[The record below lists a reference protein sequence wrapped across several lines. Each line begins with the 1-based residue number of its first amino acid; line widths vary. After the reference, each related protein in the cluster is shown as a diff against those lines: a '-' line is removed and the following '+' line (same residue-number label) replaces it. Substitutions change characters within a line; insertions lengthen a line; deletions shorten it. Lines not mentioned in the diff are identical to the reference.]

1 MPAKMPATMPS
12 LQADYEQLVQ
22 DDRVSGRVYYDPAVF
37 QEELAK
43 IWYRDWIYVAHES
56 EIPEPGDYVTRRIG
70 LQPVIVSRDEDGA
83 VHLLLN
89 RCMHRG
95 NTVCQ
100 SERGN
105 AHAFRCAYHG
115 WTYNNRGALVGVPYA
130 AGYDASFSRTDYPLA
145 RVPRMAAYRGLIFG
159 SMSASGPSLT
169 ERLGRAA
176 ELIDRF
182 VDLSPEGEVV
192 LRSGVL
198 KHSFKGNWKMA
209 LENSVDGYHPNILH
223 HAAMTLITKGRKVDM
238 ESVFGEHTDALAR
251 DLGNGSAQLDLTAV
265 NRERGGRVVPHGWSP
280 QAWEHYLGAME
291 RRYGADRAREIIQ
304 TGGPHFCIFPNI
316 IFILNQFRV
325 IQPLSVDETVVAYYP
340 AMLKGAPDEMNQ
352 RRLAETYLI
361 HGPAGRVAPDDFE
374 AYERNQEG
382 FSARTNEWLVLRR
395 GLDRE
400 RHEPAGTIAGHETD
414 ETTQRG
420 IWRHYREVMRS

>member
-1 MPAKMPATMPS
+1 MATMLS
-12 LQADYEQLVQ
+12 TQTDYNDLVQ

-37 QEELAK
+37 EEELEK

-70 LQPVIVSRDEDGA
+70 LQPVIVSRDEDRA

-130 AGYDASFSRTDYPLA
+130 AGYDGSFSREEYPLA
-145 RVPRMAAYRGLIFG
+145 RVARMATYRGLIFG
-159 SMSASGPSLT
+159 SMSASGPSLK
-169 ERLGRAA
+169 ERLGKAA
-176 ELIDRF
+176 GLIDQF

-209 LENSVDGYHPNILH
+209 LGE
-223 HAAMTLITKGRKVDM
+223 
-238 ESVFGEHTDALAR
+238 FG
-251 DLGNGSAQLDLTAV
+251 
-265 NRERGGRVVPHGWSP
+265 
-280 QAWEHYLGAME
+280 
-291 RRYGADRAREIIQ
+291 
-304 TGGPHFCIFPNI
+304 
-316 IFILNQFRV
+316 
-325 IQPLSVDETVVAYYP
+325 
-340 AMLKGAPDEMNQ
+340 
-352 RRLAETYLI
+352 RRLPSEHPASRGDDADHQGAQGR
-361 HGPAGRVAPDDFE
+361 HGVG
-374 AYERNQEG
+374 
-382 FSARTNEWLVLRR
+382 LRR
-395 GLDRE
+395 A
-400 RHEPAGTIAGHETD
+400 H
-414 ETTQRG
+414 
-420 IWRHYREVMRS
+420 

>member
-1 MPAKMPATMPS
+1 MINGKSNRADFRS
-12 LQADYEQLVQ
+12 LIQE
-22 DDRVSGRVYYDPAVF
+22 DRISGRVYYDPAIF
-37 QEELAK
+37 EQELER

-56 EIPEPGDYVTRRIG
+56 EIPQPGDYVARRIG
-70 LQPVIVSRDEDGA
+70 LQPVIVSRDDDGG
-83 VHLLLN
+83 VNLLLN

-100 SERGN
+100 NDRGN
-105 AHAFRCAYHG
+105 SHAFRCAYHG
-115 WTYNNRGALVGVPYA
+115 WTYSSQGKLVGVPYA
-130 AGYDASFSRTDYPLA
+130 AGYGPSFSRDDFPLA
-145 RVPRMAAYRGLIFG
+145 KVPRVSAYRGLIFG
-159 SMSASGPSLT
+159 SMATEGAALE
-169 ERLGRAA
+169 ERLGKAA
-176 ELIDRF
+176 KLIDQF
-182 VDLSPEGEVV
+182 VDLSPEGQVV

-223 HAAMTLITKGRKVDM
+223 HAAMMLITKGRKADM
-238 ESVFGEHTDALAR
+238 ESVFGERTDALAR

-265 NRERGGRVVPHGWSP
+265 NRERGGRVVPHGWSAE
-280 QAWEHYLGAME
+280 AWHEYLDAME
-291 RRYGADRAREIIQ
+291 RRYGADRARDIIG
-304 TGGPHFCIFPNI
+304 TGGPHFCIFPNL

-325 IQPLSVDETVVAYYP
+325 IQPVSVDETVVYYYP
-340 AMLKGAPDEMNQ
+340 AMLKGAPAEMNQ

-382 FSARTNEWLVLRR
+382 FRARVDEWLVLRR

-400 RHEPAGTIAGHETD
+400 RREPDGAIAGHETD

-420 IWRHYREVMRS
+420 IWRYYRAVMSA

>member
-1 MPAKMPATMPS
+1 METTHNGLINYGRLIES
-12 LQADYEQLVQ
+12 E
-22 DDRVSGRVYYDPAVF
+22 RISGRVYYDRAIF
-37 QEELAK
+37 QDEIDK
-43 IWYRDWIYVAHES
+43 IWHHEWIYVAHES
-56 EIPEPGDYVTRRIG
+56 EIPEPGDYVTRAIG
-70 LQPVIVSRDEDGA
+70 LQPVIVSRDEDGN

-130 AGYDASFSRTDYPLA
+130 GGYDESFRKNEFALA
-145 RVPRMAAYRGLIFG
+145 KVPRVGSYRGLIF
-159 SMSASGPSLT
+159 ASLSSIGPSL
-169 ERLGRAA
+169 EDHLGPAKR
-176 ELIDRF
+176 LIDQF
-182 VDLSPEGEVV
+182 VNLSPAGEII

-198 KHSFKGNWKMA
+198 KHSYKGNWKMA

-223 HAAMTLITKGRKVDM
+223 HAAITMMMKGKIDIDT
-238 ESVFGEHTDALAR
+238 VFGESSEALAR
-251 DLGNGSAQLDLTAV
+251 DHGHGVEQLDLNPVQTK
-265 NRERGGRVVPHGWSP
+265 NGGRVVPPGWSKE
-280 QAWEHYLGAME
+280 AFAEYRAAMVNHYGE
-291 RRYGADRAREIIQ
+291 DRADKIIAE
-304 TGGPHFCIFPNI
+304 GPPHFCIFPNI

-325 IQPLSVDETVVAYYP
+325 IQPISVDETVVHYYP
-340 AMLKGAPDEMNQ
+340 TLLKDAPDEMNQ

-374 AYERNQEG
+374 AYERNQAG
-382 FSARTNEWLVLRR
+382 FEARINEWLVLRR
-395 GLDRE
+395 GLHRE
-400 RHEPAGTIAGHETD
+400 TRENGGIAGHETD

-420 IWRHYREVMRS
+420 IWRHYRNVMTR